1 MKWFNLVQMIMLFYV
16 IVLLINFKT
25 ITQAGEMVFEIFI
38 LLSFAISVIMFIVS
52 VKRSKKLKTEKQ
64 ISKGNKWQTLKLNFM
79 KKATMFYWF

>member
-1 MKWFNLVQMIMLFYV
+1 MKWFNLVQMIMFFYV

-52 VKRSKKLKTEKQ
+52 VKRSKKLKQEKQ
-64 ISKGNKWQTLKLNFM
+64 TSKEQK
-79 KKATMFYWF
+79 

>member
-64 ISKGNKWQTLKLNFM
+64 ISKGNK
-79 KKATMFYWF
+79 

>member
-25 ITQAGEMVFEIFI
+25 ITQAGEIVFEIFI

-64 ISKGNKWQTLKLNFM
+64 IYPKETNDEH
-79 KKATMFYWF
+79 

>member
-64 ISKGNKWQTLKLNFM
+64 IYPKETNDEH
-79 KKATMFYWF
+79 

>member
-25 ITQAGEMVFEIFI
+25 ITQAGEIVFEIFI

-52 VKRSKKLKTEKQ
+52 VKRSKKLKQEKQ
-64 ISKGNKWQTLKLNFM
+64 TSKEQK
-79 KKATMFYWF
+79 

>member
-52 VKRSKKLKTEKQ
+52 VKRSKKLKQEK
-64 ISKGNKWQTLKLNFM
+64 KHPKNKNEKF
-79 KKATMFYWF
+79 

>member
-64 ISKGNKWQTLKLNFM
+64 KSKGNK
-79 KKATMFYWF
+79 

>member
-52 VKRSKKLKTEKQ
+52 VKRSIKLMTEKQ
-64 ISKGNKWQTLKLNFM
+64 IYPKETNDEH
-79 KKATMFYWF
+79 

>member
-52 VKRSKKLKTEKQ
+52 VKRSKKLKQEKQ
-64 ISKGNKWQTLKLNFM
+64 TSKEQK
-79 KKATMFYWF
+79 